1 MYSWN
6 HIFRPSLKYEPPYFT
21 LTFILSYFQI
31 IFMGNSYVTNSYTSF
46 TLDISKHVR
55 YRIFELLIK
64 SFLISFQ
71 IIFLQIYTSE
81 GSE

>member
-6 HIFRPSLKYEPPYFT
+6 HIFRPSLKYEPSYFT

-31 IFMGNSYVTNSYTSF
+31 IFVGNSYVTNSYISF

-55 YRIFELLIK
+55 YRIFEHFSLYALNL
-64 SFLISFQ
+64 F
-71 IIFLQIYTSE
+71 
-81 GSE
+81 